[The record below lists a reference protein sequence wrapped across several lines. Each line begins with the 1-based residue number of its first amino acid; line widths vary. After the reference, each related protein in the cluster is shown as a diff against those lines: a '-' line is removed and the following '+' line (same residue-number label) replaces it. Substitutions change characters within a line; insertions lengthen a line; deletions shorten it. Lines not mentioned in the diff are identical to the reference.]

1 MKSRGLVAASA
12 LLAVVSG
19 ALWWSN
25 RREARASK
33 AASETKPTKL
43 FTAAEDQIQEIE
55 IQKQGS
61 DTIDLERSAG
71 KWQIT
76 SPHELSADQDAVSSL
91 LANFSSLNAD
101 HVIEERPA
109 SVEQYGLAQ
118 PSMKLTLV
126 DKNKQKH
133 ELLVGDMTPA
143 GSAAYI
149 QLRGD
154 GRVLTIA
161 SYVKSGFDK
170 SLNDL
175 RDKRLMNFETD
186 KVSRVELTAKK
197 QTIEFGRDKDK
208 WQIVKPSPMRA
219 DQFAVDEVV
228 RSIHDAKMELS
239 SSDDEKKMGANFQA
253 GTALASAKLTSP
265 SGTQELQIRKNRDD
279 YYAKSST
286 VAGIYK
292 VSSSTGTSLDKA
304 VDDFRNKKLFD
315 FGYSDP
321 DKVEVHDGEKTYLLT
336 HTGSD
341 WWSNG
346 AKMDDSSVT
355 TLVSAIRD
363 LAATKFP
370 DSALGAPVLH
380 LTVTSDSGKR
390 LEKVQISKN
399 GDHYVAKRENE
410 PALYELT
417 ASAIT
422 EVQTAAAK
430 LKPATPPAPAPAKK

>member
-33 AASETKPTKL
+33 AASETKATKL
-43 FTAAEDQIQEIE
+43 FTAAEDQIEEIE
-55 IQKQGS
+55 IHKRGS
-61 DTIDLERSAG
+61 DTIDLRRNAG
-71 KWQIT
+71 RWQIT
-76 SPHELSADQDAVSSL
+76 APRELAADQDAVSTL
-91 LANFSSLNAD
+91 LASFSSLNAD
-101 HVIEERPA
+101 HVIEDHPT
-109 SVEQYGLAQ
+109 SVEQFGLAE

-126 DKNKQKH
+126 DKNKQKR
-133 ELLVGDMTPA
+133 ELLLGDMTPA
-143 GSAAYI
+143 GSAAYM
-149 QLRGD
+149 QVSGD
-154 GRVLTIA
+154 PRVLTIA
-161 SYVKSGFDK
+161 SYMKSGFDK

-175 RDKRLMNFETD
+175 RDKRLVNFETD

-197 QTIEFGRDKDK
+197 QAIEFGRDKDK

-219 DQFAVDEVV
+219 EQFAVDDLV

-239 SSDDEKKMGANFQA
+239 SSDDEKKMGASFQSA
-253 GTALASAKLTSP
+253 TALASAKVTSP
-265 SGTQELQIRKNRDD
+265 SGTQELQIRKNKDD

-292 VSSSTGTSLDKA
+292 VASSTGTSLDKA

-321 DKVEVHDGEKTYLLT
+321 DKVEVHDGEKSYFLT

-346 AKMDDSSVT
+346 TKMDDSSVT
-355 TLVSAIRD
+355 TLVSAFRD

-370 DSALGAPVLH
+370 LSGMGAPVLR

-390 LEKVQISKN
+390 LEKVQIAKN

-417 ASAIT
+417 SSAIT
-422 EVQTAAAK
+422 EVQNAASK
-430 LKPATPPAPAPAKK
+430 LKPAAPPAPAPAKK